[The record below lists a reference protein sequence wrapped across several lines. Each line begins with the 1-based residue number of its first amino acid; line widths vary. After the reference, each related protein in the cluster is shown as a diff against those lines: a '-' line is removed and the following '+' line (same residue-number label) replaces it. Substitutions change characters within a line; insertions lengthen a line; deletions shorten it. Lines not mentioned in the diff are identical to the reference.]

1 MESGGTS
8 DTYGTDMAQA
18 QKDLEQY
25 MKQQMDDLEKIQD
38 LVEEMQ
44 DNYLDAIDKARDKMD
59 EQIDQYE
66 RVNKLIDHNVKPV
79 SYTHL
84 TLPTIYSV

>member
-1 MESGGTS
+1 
-8 DTYGTDMAQA
+8 
-18 QKDLEQY
+18 

-66 RVNKLIDHNVKPV
+66 RVNKLIDHNVK
-79 SYTHL
+79 L
-84 TLPTIYSV
+84 TQLLYGDKAYDTMDKYYEKQKQHNQE